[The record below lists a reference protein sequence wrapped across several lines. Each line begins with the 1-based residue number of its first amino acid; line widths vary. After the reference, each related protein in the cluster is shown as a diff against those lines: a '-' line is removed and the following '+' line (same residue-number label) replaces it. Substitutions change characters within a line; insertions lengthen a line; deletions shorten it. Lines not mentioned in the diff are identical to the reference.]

1 MDGDDDNEGV
11 PESEQ
16 FNSNPEISPEMEF
29 EREVQEDDSVRNRLD
44 NDD

>member
-29 EREVQEDDSVRNRLD
+29 EREVQEDDSVREKLYDD
-44 NDD
+44 N

>member
-29 EREVQEDDSVRNRLD
+29 EREVQEDDLVREKLYDD
-44 NDD
+44 N